1 MNLLDVVI
9 IEIADKIHKISDKTY
24 SKTVI
29 IDCYGVTDTRIITG
43 DWNYVRKHKIG
54 YKWME

>member
-1 MNLLDVVI
+1 MNLLEVTI
-9 IEIADKIHKISDKTY
+9 IKNITKIHKIDDKSY

-29 IDCYGVTDTRIITG
+29 IDCYGVTDQRIITG

-54 YKWME
+54 YKWLE

>member
-1 MNLLDVVI
+1 MNLLEVTI
-9 IEIADKIHKISDKTY
+9 IKNITKIHKIDDKSY

-29 IDCYGVTDTRIITG
+29 IDCYGVTDQRIITG

-54 YKWME
+54 V